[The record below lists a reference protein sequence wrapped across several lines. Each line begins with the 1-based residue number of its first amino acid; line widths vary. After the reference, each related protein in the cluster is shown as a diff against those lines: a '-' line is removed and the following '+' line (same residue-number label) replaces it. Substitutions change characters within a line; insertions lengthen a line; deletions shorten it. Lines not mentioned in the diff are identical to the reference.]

1 MEQRKRLSEDLWE
14 EDEARAG
21 WIVTFAD
28 LMTLLLVFFV
38 LMYSISALNVEKF
51 KEAMK
56 SIQIS
61 LGEKSPPI
69 DLIDLTKGGGVQKK
83 VVSLEDLSGL
93 KSRKLDILKRIKE
106 FIEERNLERNIEVF
120 LDRGRVVIRITGTIL
135 FDSGVASLKRDGK
148 PIIDEIAQIIQEFP
162 DFNVN
167 IKGHTDNVPIST
179 NKFPSNWELSAIRA
193 TTVLRRLTEKGIGAE
208 RLTATGYA
216 ELLPLGPNDT
226 DEDRQKNRRVEFVLE
241 KESE

>member
-1 MEQRKRLSEDLWE
+1 M
-14 EDEARAG
+14 
-21 WIVTFAD
+21 
-28 LMTLLLVFFV
+28 
-38 LMYSISALNVEKF
+38 
-51 KEAMK
+51 
-56 SIQIS
+56 
-61 LGEKSPPI
+61 
-69 DLIDLTKGGGVQKK
+69 
-83 VVSLEDLSGL
+83 
-93 KSRKLDILKRIKE
+93 E
-106 FIEERNLERNIEVF
+106 FIEERDLEKNIEVF

-135 FDSGVASLKRDGK
+135 FDSGVASLNREGK

-241 KESE
+241 KEDE

>member
-1 MEQRKRLSEDLWE
+1 M
-14 EDEARAG
+14 
-21 WIVTFAD
+21 
-28 LMTLLLVFFV
+28 
-38 LMYSISALNVEKF
+38 
-51 KEAMK
+51 
-56 SIQIS
+56 
-61 LGEKSPPI
+61 
-69 DLIDLTKGGGVQKK
+69 
-83 VVSLEDLSGL
+83 
-93 KSRKLDILKRIKE
+93 
-106 FIEERNLERNIEVF
+106 
-120 LDRGRVVIRITGTIL
+120 
-135 FDSGVASLKRDGK
+135 
-148 PIIDEIAQIIQEFP
+148 DEIAQIIQEFP

-241 KESE
+241 KEDE

>member
-1 MEQRKRLSEDLWE
+1 MEQQKRLSEDLWE

-28 LMTLLLVFFV
+28 LMILLLVFFV
-38 LMYSISALNVEKF
+38 LMYSISALDVEKF

-56 SIQIS
+56 SIQVS
-61 LGEKSPPI
+61 LGEKTPPI

-106 FIEERNLERNIEVF
+106 FIEERNLGENIEVF
-120 LDRGRVVIRITGTIL
+120 LDRGRVVIRITGTVL
-135 FDSGVASLKRDGK
+135 FDSGVASLNRDGK
-148 PIIDEIAQIIQEFP
+148 PIIDEIAQIIWEFP

-193 TTVLRRLTEKGIGAE
+193 TTVLRRLTEKGISAE

-216 ELLPLGPNDT
+216 ELFPLCPNDT

-241 KESE
+241 KEDG